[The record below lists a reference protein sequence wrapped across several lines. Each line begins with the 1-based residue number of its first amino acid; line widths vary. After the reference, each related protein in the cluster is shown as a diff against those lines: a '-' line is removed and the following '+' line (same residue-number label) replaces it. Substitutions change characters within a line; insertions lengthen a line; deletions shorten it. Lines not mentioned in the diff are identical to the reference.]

1 MVTGASR
8 LSPRLLDELARVDDG
23 KVPIAEVC
31 RRIGTLAEQYGLT
44 RPSYERVR
52 VLVHIARE
60 ERQSVGV
67 SDLRL
72 LLEGSFALRSLSDT
86 ANQIRLEPEDRR
98 PLK

>member
-8 LSPRLLDELARVDDG
+8 LSPKLLKELGRVDDG
-23 KVPIAEVC
+23 TVPIAEVC
-31 RRIGTLAEQYGLT
+31 RRIGSLAEQYGLT

-60 ERQSVGV
+60 ERRSVGV

-72 LLEGSFALRSLSDT
+72 LLEGGFALRTLSDT
-86 ANQIRLEPEDRR
+86 LNQVRRSPEDRR